1 MPLLQSAE
9 LQENRIQEIASNAFI
24 NVPHLL
30 FLNLSHNH
38 LPSLDYVGLESLR
51 SLEVLDLSN
60 NRLSRVSSNSLASME
75 WLVELKVSKIIS
87 ENCFTNCF
95 LINPLI
101 RREVIV
107 CEQIFCEIKH
117 SRVKMNRI
125 VVIKIDFRND
135 SVKRKRRT
143 KIMTVVGIV
152 FSNNGE
158 YFLDESETSP

>member
-30 FLNLSHNH
+30 FLNLSNNH

-75 WLVELKVSKIIS
+75 WLVELKVSKTKFRMKIIAS
-87 ENCFTNCF
+87 
-95 LINPLI
+95 
-101 RREVIV
+101 
-107 CEQIFCEIKH
+107 
-117 SRVKMNRI
+117 
-125 VVIKIDFRND
+125 
-135 SVKRKRRT
+135 
-143 KIMTVVGIV
+143 
-152 FSNNGE
+152 
-158 YFLDESETSP
+158 